1 MNYCQNAFQKR
12 VNYFRYI
19 FYYISALFCLP
30 AVYAEA
36 PDWSVDAEEYSS
48 SLSLV
53 SEFYL
58 NQEVFDSQNIV
69 GAFVGEECRG
79 VSTVAAYGDGYVYLI
94 TIYGNTAGETVT
106 FKAWVADEDAVVD
119 VEESITFTPGVMG
132 TLSSPE
138 QFNAFQNFDFAPSL
152 TGIPDQTVHM
162 GDNFATITLSD
173 YLTVE
178 DSDELL
184 WTTSTATN
192 FTISLSE
199 DVITL
204 TPQDNWVG
212 SETIIFTVTELTE
225 NGYSDSDTAIF
236 TQLRPDNPPII
247 SGIPDRVIGPNGTF
261 PSFDLDDYI
270 TEIDDDVLTYDY
282 SYGQLEDTYEDP
294 GWSVNSSD
302 FEFSMSMVVRVKAR
316 GVFIE
321 GSSHYLA
328 ALDESGEVRGVA
340 QADAYLDE
348 WRYLLTIYSEQEGDR
363 ISFRFYDATNSL
375 NIPIDDTV
383 SFVNNSVIGTT
394 AIPYDIVAN
403 FLDVELDQNGLV
415 SISRVEQS
423 WVGSESIVFSIIDN
437 GTQNSYSSSN
447 EVLYTVE
454 SDYEPILSGIPDQSI
469 GPDGSFSI
477 IALNDYLET
486 FDDDN
491 ILWSVSGNID
501 LTVSLDGSNVTITH
515 DNDYIG
521 SETLIFTAMD
531 DTETGLSSSDT
542 ASYSVVAYDNIPLL
556 FNVPDQAIAIGE
568 TFDTLDLSQYL
579 TEVDGDDVMWSY
591 EFLDYPSNV
600 PTPDWEAP
608 LSGTFTMGVVS
619 TVEALGVTAQ
629 GSDHILIAVD
639 ENYDILGLSNA
650 VNVNNIWIY
659 NMTLYSDENN
669 IDYKFLF
676 YDNSSQRILP
686 VDVELEFVA
695 GNVVGSASEP
705 IELKAGRVFISVN
718 GQGKVSFDVLT
729 TNWDLAETIRFTV
742 TDAFTD
748 ENKSSYND
756 ISVMIDN
763 DLPVLSVSSWTAQ
776 EGSNFEPFQ
785 LDSYIS
791 DNGTPFDS
799 LLINFST
806 GPNYSAEIIDDVLN
820 VYSPADPD
828 WHGSEMVAFEITDAH
843 PYNVKTLTASVEFII
858 TPVNDAPIIAEKSDE
873 VINEDVPTTFAM
885 ELTDIDT
892 GEVLTLSASSSVS
905 DLTVTANSEDST
917 ITVTPAA
924 DWYGESEVVVVVSD
938 GELTDTTSF
947 MLTVSPVNDAPRV
960 AEVIDQAISEDDTL
974 MVSLEVVNVDTGE
987 TFTAFVSSSSDQVSV
1002 TANSSDLT
1010 IKAVPAQDWYGQT
1023 EIDVIVS
1030 DGQFA
1035 QAISFAL
1042 NVIPVNDA
1050 PVIEQIDDLFAN
1062 ENIPLIVDLNFY
1074 DVDSELL
1081 TVTSFSDR
1089 DEVTTIASISSSA
1102 VEIFSSDYNG
1112 QSVITV
1118 IVSDG
1123 ELSDTTN
1130 FNVTIAPTND
1140 APIISPIENVSIE
1153 ENEQYTVYLE
1163 LTDIDTGEVL
1173 TLFAYSD
1180 TLDVLVTANS
1190 NDSTITITP
1199 VEDWH
1204 GFSVITVIVSDGE
1217 LADTTQFS
1225 VAVGPINDAP
1235 IILSIEDQVIDEDS
1249 IGVFAFEV
1257 SDIDTGTVLTLS
1269 AFSDTSSVQVV
1280 ADSEE
1285 YTVALTPNQDWHG
1298 QAEIMVI
1305 VSDNFLMDTTSF
1317 VATFLP
1323 INDAPII
1330 APVQD
1335 ISIQENEQ
1343 YILQLEL
1350 TDVDTGEVL
1359 ALSTFSSVNDLVVS
1373 ANSNDSTVTLTP
1385 AADWYGESEVV
1396 VAVSDGELSDTTSFM
1411 VIIEPIND
1419 APRLSEILDQTMYED
1434 DTLTIFLEVVNVDTG
1449 ETLAA
1454 FVSSSLSQVS
1464 VTANSSNLTI
1474 KAVPD
1479 RDWHGQTEI
1488 SVIVSDGE
1496 LASSVSFVLT
1506 VDPVNDAPVISQA
1519 SDISFPEDSSFIAAF
1534 QYTDIDTGEVLVLS
1548 AFSDTS
1554 QVIVT
1559 ASSIDSSVLIVPE
1572 PNWNG
1577 ASMITVVV
1585 ADQELSDTTTFT
1597 ITVTNTPDI
1606 PFAVLEGDMKA
1617 IQNQNII
1624 IDGSGSYDI
1633 DDDDLSYF
1641 WTIIPE
1647 DSTFALEGI
1656 IGDTV
1661 ATELAFLEFLTSI
1674 RSKQHDYLIKLWVEN
1689 SNGLRSEPDSL
1700 MLTVQNFEAN
1710 DILPNLSDVINK
1722 VGDPVLIQ
1730 VDIPESFTV
1739 DSISLTY
1746 SDIYTGFTTSSM
1758 IEQSS
1763 NSSTSSY
1770 LYEIPF
1776 YMINLEGLVYY
1787 VYVSDP
1793 LGNEIITDTTDVLL
1807 SFNEG
1812 VVSSGMNYGEFAQ
1825 GFPKES
1831 WRMVSVPSY
1840 LDRNSLENI
1849 FYSVLGTTSE
1859 SSWMIYTWNY
1869 SEPNGESNANVG
1881 WVQPTS
1887 IEPGKA
1893 YWLKQI
1899 VVDDGYFAAPSGK
1912 TVELTGYDVSVK
1924 PGWNL
1929 ISSPYIF
1936 PVSVDIDKGVFSD
1949 LHMYGD
1955 GDLEGWVDTV
1965 VTVMSPWAGYAI
1977 YNHASSEKKISLK
1990 PLSSRNS
1997 RQLARSSDETKW
2009 SLKIGVQ
2016 SGNYFDDKNIY
2027 GVAANA
2033 TDKLDNLDTPE
2044 PPIFDNFVSLYSV
2057 LKTPDG
2063 KKQKVTKDY
2072 RGPSDTLKVWD
2083 LVLDSNMDQE
2093 IAMMDLNLSGN
2104 VDNNVLWFIDM
2115 QNGNTYELNKIKFL
2129 TLSIELGSGQLPNE
2143 YKLIYGDKDQ
2153 VDSIVRDIVALVPK
2167 EFSLGHNYPNPFN
2180 PSTTIPFTMSETGLA
2195 VITIYNVSGREIRQI
2210 LNERVRSGFHSAV
2223 WDGKNYNGV
2232 PVSSGVYYYGLK
2244 TRKFKSFK
2252 KMILIK

>member
-12 VNYFRYI
+12 VNCFRYI

-36 PDWSVDAEEYSS
+36 PDWSVDVEEYSS

-58 NQEVFDSQNIV
+58 NEEVFDSQNIV

-106 FKAWVADEDAVVD
+106 FRAWVAEEDAVVD

-204 TPQDNWVG
+204 TPQGNWVG

-236 TQLRPDNPPII
+236 RQLRPDNPPII

-282 SYGQLEDTYEDP
+282 SYGQLEDTYDDP

-363 ISFRFYDATNSL
+363 ISFRFYDAINSL

-394 AIPYDIVAN
+394 AIPYDLVAN

-437 GTQNSYSSSN
+437 GTQNSYNSSD

-477 IALNDYLET
+477 IDLNDYLET

-501 LTVSLDGSNVTITH
+501 LNVTLDGSNVTITH

-521 SETLIFTAMD
+521 SETLIFTATD
-531 DTETGLSSSDT
+531 NTETGLSSSDT

-556 FNVPDQAIAIGE
+556 FNVPDQAIAIGG

-608 LSGTFTMGVVS
+608 ISGTFTMGVVS
-619 TVEALGVTAQ
+619 TVEALGVTTQ

-650 VNVNNIWIY
+650 VNVNDIWIY

-718 GQGKVSFDVLT
+718 GQGKVSFDILT

-742 TDAFTD
+742 TDAFTN

-763 DLPVLSVSSWTAQ
+763 DLPVLSISSWSAQ
-776 EGSNFEPFQ
+776 EGSSFEPFQ
-785 LDSYIS
+785 LNSYIS

-806 GPNYSAEIIDDVLN
+806 GPNYTAEVIDDILN
-820 VYSPADPD
+820 VYPPVDPD
-828 WHGSEMVAFEITDAH
+828 WHGSEMVSFEITDAH

-873 VINEDVPTTFAM
+873 VIEEDIPTTFTM

-905 DLTVTANSEDST
+905 DLTVTTNSDDST

-924 DWYGESEVVVVVSD
+924 DWYGESEIVVIVSD

-960 AEVIDQAISEDDTL
+960 AEVIDQAISEDNTL
-974 MVSLEVVNVDTGE
+974 VVSLEVVNVDTGE
-987 TFTAFVSSSSDQVSV
+987 TLTTFVSSSSDQVSV

-1042 NVIPVNDA
+1042 NVISVNDA

-1089 DEVTTIASISSSA
+1089 DEVTTTASISSSSI
-1102 VEIFSSDYNG
+1102 EIFTSDFHG
-1112 QSVITV
+1112 QSEIAVV
-1118 IVSDG
+1118 VSDG

-1140 APIISPIENVSIE
+1140 APIILPIEDQVIDENSIG
-1153 ENEQYTVYLE
+1153 VFAFE

-1190 NDSTITITP
+1190 NDSTITVTP

-1285 YTVALTPNQDWHG
+1285 YTVALTPNLDWHG

-1317 VATFLP
+1317 VATFSP

-1330 APVQD
+1330 TPVQD
-1335 ISIQENEQ
+1335 ISIEENEQ
-1343 YILQLEL
+1343 YILRLEL

-1359 ALSTFSSVNDLVVS
+1359 ALSASSSVNDLAVS

-1385 AADWYGESEVV
+1385 ASDWYGESEVV
-1396 VAVSDGELSDTTSFM
+1396 VVVSDGELNDTTNFM
-1411 VIIEPIND
+1411 VTIDPIND
-1419 APRLSEILDQTMYED
+1419 SPGLSEILDQTMLED
-1434 DTLTIFLEVVNVDTG
+1434 DTLTIYLEVVNVDTG
-1449 ETLAA
+1449 ETLTA

-1464 VTANSSNLTI
+1464 VTANSSDLTI

-1506 VDPVNDAPVISQA
+1506 VDPVNDAPFIFQA
-1519 SDISFPEDSSFIAAF
+1519 SDISFPEDSSFSSIF
-1534 QYTDIDTGEVLVLS
+1534 QYADIDTGEVLVFS
-1548 AFSDTS
+1548 AFSDTN
-1554 QVIVT
+1554 QVMVT
-1559 ASSIDSSVLIVPE
+1559 ASSIDSSILIVPE

-1577 ASMITVVV
+1577 TSMITLVV

-1624 IDGSGSYDI
+1624 VDGSGSYDI

-1710 DILPNLSDVINK
+1710 DILPDLSDVINK

-1730 VDIPESFTV
+1730 VDIPESFIV

-1763 NSSTSSY
+1763 NSSTSSF

-1787 VYVSDP
+1787 IYVSDP

-1849 FYSVLGTTSE
+1849 FYNVLGTTGE

-1869 SEPNGESNANVG
+1869 SESSGESNTNIG
-1881 WVQPTS
+1881 WGQPVS
-1887 IEPGKA
+1887 IEPGRA

-1899 VVDDGYFAAPSGK
+1899 VIDDGYFAAPSGK
-1912 TVELTGYDVSVK
+1912 TVELTGYDVSVN
-1924 PGWNL
+1924 PGWNM

-1936 PVSVDIDKGVFSD
+1936 PVSVDIDKEVFSD

-1965 VTVMSPWAGYAI
+1965 ITIMSPWAGYAI
-1977 YNHASSEKKISLK
+1977 YNYASSEKKISLK
-1990 PLSSRNS
+1990 PLLSQNS
-1997 RQLARSSDETKW
+1997 RQLARSSDEKKW

-2016 SGNYFDDKNIY
+2016 SGKYFDNKNIY
-2027 GVAANA
+2027 GVAVNA
-2033 TDKLDNLDTPE
+2033 TDQLDNLDTPE
-2044 PPIFDNFVSLYSV
+2044 PPIFGNYVSLYSV
-2057 LKTPDG
+2057 LENLDG

-2072 RGPSDTLKVWD
+2072 RGESDTLQVWN
-2083 LVLDSNMDQE
+2083 LVLDSEVDQE
-2093 IAMMDLNLSGN
+2093 IATMRLNVNG
-2104 VDNNVLWFIDM
+2104 DMGNNVLWFIDM
-2115 QNGNTYELNKIKFL
+2115 QNGDSYDLLQTKLL
-2129 TLSIELGSGQLPNE
+2129 TLTIGLGSDQFSNK
-2143 YKLIYGDKDQ
+2143 YKLIYGDEDEVGSLVK
-2153 VDSIVRDIVALVPK
+2153 DIVALIPK

-2180 PSTTIPFTMSETGLA
+2180 PSTTIPFTITEPGLA
-2195 VITIYNVSGREIRQI
+2195 VVTIYDISGREIRQI
-2210 LNERVRSGFHSAV
+2210 LNESLRSGFYSTI
-2223 WDGKNYNGV
+2223 WDGKNSNGV

-2244 TRKFKSFK
+2244 TKTFNSFK

>member
-12 VNYFRYI
+12 VNCFRYI
-19 FYYISALFCLP
+19 FYYISVLFCLP

-36 PDWSVDAEEYSS
+36 PDWSVDVEEYSS

-58 NQEVFDSQNIV
+58 NEEVFDSQNIV

-106 FKAWVADEDAVVD
+106 FRAWVAEEDAVVD

-132 TLSSPE
+132 TLSSPK

-173 YLTVE
+173 YLIVE

-236 TQLRPDNPPII
+236 RQLRPDNPPII

-282 SYGQLEDTYEDP
+282 SYGQLEDTYDDP

-394 AIPYDIVAN
+394 TIPYDLVAN

-437 GTQNSYSSSN
+437 GTQNSYSSSD

-501 LTVSLDGSNVTITH
+501 LNVSLDGSNATITH

-521 SETLIFTAMD
+521 SETLIFTATD

-556 FNVPDQAIAIGE
+556 FNVPDQAIAIGG

-600 PTPDWEAP
+600 PTPNWEAP

-619 TVEALGVTAQ
+619 TVKALGVTTQ

-650 VNVNNIWIY
+650 VNVNDIWIY

-718 GQGKVSFDVLT
+718 GQGKVSFDILT

-763 DLPVLSVSSWTAQ
+763 DLPVLSISSWTAQ
-776 EGSNFEPFQ
+776 EGSSFEPFQ
-785 LDSYIS
+785 LNSYIS

-806 GPNYSAEIIDDVLN
+806 GPNYTAEVIDDVLN
-820 VYSPADPD
+820 VYPPVDPD

-873 VINEDVPTTFAM
+873 VIEEDIPTTFAM

-905 DLTVTANSEDST
+905 DLTVTTISDDST

-924 DWYGESEVVVVVSD
+924 DWYGESDIVVIVSD
-938 GELTDTTSF
+938 GKLTDTTSF
-947 MLTVSPVNDAPRV
+947 MLTVIPVNDAPRV
-960 AEVIDQAISEDDTL
+960 SEVIDQAISEDDTL

-987 TFTAFVSSSSDQVSV
+987 TLTTFVSSSSDQVSV

-1050 PVIEQIDDLFAN
+1050 PIIEQIDDLFAS
-1062 ENIPLIVDLNFY
+1062 ENISLIVDLNFY

-1089 DEVTTIASISSSA
+1089 DDVTTTASISSSSI
-1102 VEIFSSDYNG
+1102 EIFTSDFHG
-1112 QSVITV
+1112 QTEIGV

-1140 APIISPIENVSIE
+1140 APIILSIE
-1153 ENEQYTVYLE
+1153 DQVIDENSIGVFAFE

-1190 NDSTITITP
+1190 NDSTITVTP

-1317 VATFLP
+1317 AATFSP

-1330 APVQD
+1330 TPVQD
-1335 ISIQENEQ
+1335 ISIEENEQ
-1343 YILQLEL
+1343 YILRLEL

-1359 ALSTFSSVNDLVVS
+1359 ALSVSSSVNDLAVS

-1385 AADWYGESEVV
+1385 ASDWYGESEVV
-1396 VAVSDGELSDTTSFM
+1396 VIVSDGELNDTTNFM
-1411 VIIEPIND
+1411 VTIDPIND
-1419 APRLSEILDQTMYED
+1419 SPGLSEILDQTMLED
-1434 DTLTIFLEVVNVDTG
+1434 DTLTIYLEVVNVDTG
-1449 ETLAA
+1449 ETLTA

-1464 VTANSSNLTI
+1464 VTANSSDLTI

-1496 LASSVSFVLT
+1496 LASSVSFLLT
-1506 VDPVNDAPVISQA
+1506 VDPVNDAPLISQA
-1519 SDISFPEDSSFIAAF
+1519 SDISFPEDSSFSSIF
-1534 QYTDIDTGEVLVLS
+1534 QYADIDTGEVLVFS
-1548 AFSDTS
+1548 AFSDTN
-1554 QVIVT
+1554 QVMVT
-1559 ASSIDSSVLIVPE
+1559 ASSIDSSILIVPE

-1577 ASMITVVV
+1577 VSVITVVV
-1585 ADQELSDTTTFT
+1585 ADQQLSDTTTFT
-1597 ITVTNTPDI
+1597 ITVTNAPDI

-1624 IDGSGSYDI
+1624 VDGSGSYDI

-1656 IGDTV
+1656 IGDTI
-1661 ATELAFLEFLTSI
+1661 ATESAFLEFLTSI

-1710 DILPNLSDVINK
+1710 DILPDLSDVINK

-1730 VDIPESFTV
+1730 VDIPESFIV

-1763 NSSTSSY
+1763 NSSTSSF

-1787 VYVSDP
+1787 IYVSDP

-1849 FYSVLGTTSE
+1849 FYNVLGTTGE

-1869 SEPNGESNANVG
+1869 SESSGESNTNIG
-1881 WVQPTS
+1881 WGQPVS

-1899 VVDDGYFAAPSGK
+1899 VIDDGYFAAPSGK
-1912 TVELTGYDVSVK
+1912 TVELTGYDVSVN
-1924 PGWNL
+1924 PGWNM

-1936 PVSVDIDKGVFSD
+1936 PVSVDIDKEVFSD

-1965 VTVMSPWAGYAI
+1965 ITIMSPWAGYAI
-1977 YNHASSEKKISLK
+1977 YNYASSEKKISLK
-1990 PLSSRNS
+1990 PLLSQNS

-2016 SGNYFDDKNIY
+2016 SGNYFDNKNIY

-2033 TDKLDNLDTPE
+2033 TDQLDNLDTPE
-2044 PPIFDNFVSLYSV
+2044 PPIFDNYVSLYSV
-2057 LKTPDG
+2057 LENFDG

-2072 RGPSDTLKVWD
+2072 RGESDTLQVWN
-2083 LVLDSNMDQE
+2083 LVLDSEVDQE
-2093 IAMMDLNLSGN
+2093 IATMKLNITG
-2104 VDNNVLWFIDM
+2104 DMGNNVLWFIDM
-2115 QNGNTYELNKIKFL
+2115 QNGDSYDLHQTGFL
-2129 TLSIELGSGQLPNE
+2129 TLSIGLGSDQFSNK
-2143 YKLIYGDKDQ
+2143 YKLIYGDEDEAASLVK
-2153 VDSIVRDIVALVPK
+2153 DIVALIPK

-2180 PSTTIPFTMSETGLA
+2180 PSTTIPFTINEPGLA
-2195 VITIYNVSGREIRQI
+2195 VVTIYDISGREIRQI
-2210 LNERVRSGFHSAV
+2210 LNESLSSGFYSTI
-2223 WDGKNYNGV
+2223 WDGKNSNGV

-2244 TRKFKSFK
+2244 TKTFNSFK